1 MSFAVAGGP
10 KGQKEGASLPPRSPP
25 EPTTGVLAIG
35 SPARV
40 DVPALCERLRLLVE
54 HRHVEVVV
62 LDVRALTADLV
73 AMEALAR
80 LALTA
85 RRLGRRVALHRPSCE
100 LEALLA
106 WCGLADAL
114 PGPGAG

>member
-1 MSFAVAGGP
+1 M
-10 KGQKEGASLPPRSPP
+10 
-25 EPTTGVLAIG
+25 
-35 SPARV
+35 
-40 DVPALCERLRLLVE
+40 PALCERLRLLVE

-100 LEALLA
+100 LEALL
-106 WCGLADAL
+106 
-114 PGPGAG
+114 